1 MKILMKLPLATVP
14 MSKTVLSLVA
24 KAVKMICDHL
34 LMSLIDNYLA
44 KLWELD
50 YSPLNS
56 KPVSSFLIQ
65 DKEDVL
71 YIDTQWN
78 TTQP

>member
-44 KLWELD
+44 KL
-50 YSPLNS
+50 
-56 KPVSSFLIQ
+56 
-65 DKEDVL
+65 
-71 YIDTQWN
+71 
-78 TTQP
+78 